1 MLGPNIDWSEWS
13 WRRELLRLVGRI
25 PKRGALFAVLGVVAV
40 CVSVGVAYL
49 TPVSAKFTIDRSRDY
64 IERFDAELIFSGDLS
79 EMTVIEAIAV
89 MVHGNDRV
97 TKGIY
102 RTLLPHPS
110 IPITAFSVQSASQN
124 GAALPAEFVAAKGT
138 GLPQVKLFDERF
150 KLNPGILQTRLVYTV
165 ARPLAWEPDR
175 SAAKLVWNVTSP
187 RTVLPMA
194 GASVRVG
201 LPPGWKVTSGYSGW
215 SINPTF
221 QPIQTEWRL
230 VDDYDGSKPL
240 FVVPGDAPGSG
251 FYWQVGVE
259 IRPTN

>member
-1 MLGPNIDWSEWS
+1 MLGSNIDWSEWS
-13 WRRELLRLVGRI
+13 WRRELLKLAKRI
-25 PKRGALFAVLGVVAV
+25 PKRRALLAVLGVVAV
-40 CVSVGVAYL
+40 CVSIGIAYL
-49 TPVSAKFTIDRSRDY
+49 TPVSARFTIDRSKDY
-64 IERFDAELIFSGDLS
+64 IERFDAELIFSGDFS

-89 MVHGNDRV
+89 MAHGNDRV

-110 IPITAFSVQSASQN
+110 LPLEAFSVQSASQN
-124 GAALPAEFVAAKGT
+124 GAALQAKFAPATGT
-138 GLPQVKLFDERF
+138 GLPQVKLFDDRF

-165 ARPLAWEPDR
+165 ARPLAWELDR

-201 LPPGWKVTSGYSGW
+201 LPPGWKVTAGYSGW
-215 SINPTF
+215 SVNPTF
-221 QPIQTEWRL
+221 EPIQTEWRP
-230 VDDYDGSKPL
+230 VDEYDGSKPL

-251 FYWQVGVE
+251 FYWQIGVAIGPE
-259 IRPTN
+259 R